1 MKFLK
6 QKILTNIQQREKH
19 TTYIKKIE
27 ETIIYIQQLMETAK
41 VNHSFYEKKMLIV
54 NDNVSKG
61 YVTQFFNQ
69 FNRLLK
75 SEKDKNKEKKKVAS
89 KVYLVKDLIENN
101 VIQSIKFNDKQ
112 DQSKLIQKSYLEI
125 GKHDDG
131 FILKLRFKENYRNL
145 VVCGNVKRSYNI
157 KEILINSEEVLD
169 LRRNARY
176 NSVIGF
182 GNINFNT
189 FYLVR
194 LLNSLLSE

>member
-1 MKFLK
+1 
-6 QKILTNIQQREKH
+6 
-19 TTYIKKIE
+19 
-27 ETIIYIQQLMETAK
+27 METAK
-41 VNHSFYEKKMLIV
+41 VNHSFFEKKMSIV
-54 NDNVSKG
+54 NDNVSRG

-125 GKHDDG
+125 GKNDDG